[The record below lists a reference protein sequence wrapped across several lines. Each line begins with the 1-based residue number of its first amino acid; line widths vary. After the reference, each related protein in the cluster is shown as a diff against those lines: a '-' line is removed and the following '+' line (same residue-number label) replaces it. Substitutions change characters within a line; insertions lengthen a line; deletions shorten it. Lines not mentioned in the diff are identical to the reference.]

1 MTGKQWLAFKL
12 VSILLVV
19 VSMASAF
26 ALSETQPAMFWMMLC
41 ITALTAIAFLALF
54 SAAQKN
60 LHHFVTEMESQLNV
74 TERDSLY
81 KFPAPAVIIDS
92 DGIIVWYN
100 ISFSENVYSADAFGV
115 DIRSVIDIDLDKVM
129 ANKETTVDFEASH
142 FRISALPVKKR
153 TSKARICS

>member
-1 MTGKQWLAFKL
+1 
-12 VSILLVV
+12 
-19 VSMASAF
+19 MASAF

-92 DGIIVWYN
+92 DGIIVWTSLCWLQEMYT
-100 ISFSENVYSADAFGV
+100 ISTLRMPFIVKSLFV
-115 DIRSVIDIDLDKVM
+115 LWDK
-129 ANKETTVDFEASH
+129 E
-142 FRISALPVKKR
+142 P
-153 TSKARICS
+153 